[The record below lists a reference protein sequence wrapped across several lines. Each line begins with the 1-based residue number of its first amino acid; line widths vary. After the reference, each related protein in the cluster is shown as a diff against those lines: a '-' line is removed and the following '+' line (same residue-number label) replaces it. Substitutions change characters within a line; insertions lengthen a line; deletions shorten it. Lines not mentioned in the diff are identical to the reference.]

1 MYSIFEYTDY
11 RQYLAD
17 YYKCMK
23 SVDPSFSYRIF
34 LTKAGL
40 KGPNFYKE
48 VVDGKKNLS
57 PASIE
62 KFTRALELSKR
73 KKQYFTN
80 LVLFNQAKT
89 AAKKQKYFT
98 ELSGFARRS
107 PVQKIQ
113 KNQYEYFSKWYN
125 VTIREYIHSHK
136 FKADYKKLVNDIVP
150 KISIRQAQ
158 NAVKLLE
165 ELGLIA
171 RGKDGFYKVT
181 DPIIST
187 GPEIN
192 GIGAYTYHKSMLDNS
207 KKALDAFSS
216 DKRYFRS
223 ISGSFSEEAFQ
234 KIKLELDNARKRIL
248 DVIAEDANEKK
259 VYHVGMQLFPMQR
272 VNKKRGKK
280 R

>member
-1 MYSIFEYTDY
+1 MNSIFNYSDY

-23 SVDPSFSYRIF
+23 SVDSSFSYRTF

-40 KGPNFYKE
+40 KGPNFYRE

-57 PASIE
+57 PASIV
-62 KFTRALELSKR
+62 KFARALGLSKR
-73 KKQYFTN
+73 KKEYFSN

-98 ELSGFARRS
+98 ALSAFVRRS

-113 KNQYEYFSKWYN
+113 KSQYEYFSKWYN
-125 VTIREYIHSHK
+125 VTIREYIHSQK
-136 FKADYKKLVNDIVP
+136 FKGDYEKLVESIVP
-150 KISIRQAQ
+150 KISVRQAK
-158 NAVKLLE
+158 NAVALLE
-165 ELGLIA
+165 ELGLVA
-171 RGKDGFYKVT
+171 REENGRYKVT

-192 GIGAYTYHKSMLDNS
+192 GIGAYSYHKTMLDNS
-207 KKALDAFSS
+207 KKALDTFKG
-216 DKRYFRS
+216 DERYFRA
-223 ISGSFSEEAFQ
+223 ISGSFSKDSYQ

-248 DVIAEDANEKK
+248 DIIAEDTNDKK

-272 VNKKRGKK
+272 VNRKRGKK
-280 R
+280 